1 MDTYMVKVRL
11 TPENIDDIMSAVLS
25 SGRINRWCKKVV
37 PVGECHGGSLG
48 KHISR
53 GGTLAFHD
61 AATTD
66 IWMLNRDRFLNGV
79 KKYLEEGLPFAKT
92 DDGCIDTKNISPIV
106 SDVIVQLA
114 LFGQAS

>member
-25 SGRINRWCKKVV
+25 SGRIKKVM
-37 PVGECHGGSLG
+37 PVGEYQGGSLG

-92 DDGCIDTKNISPIV
+92 DDGYIDTKNISPIV